1 MIDAKHIFGFHKA
14 TDKTL
19 PQHTQVRKMFIG
31 LAKELDELLP
41 DGREKSLAMTTLQ
54 EAAMWSNA
62 SVAMQAP
69 LVKE

>member
-1 MIDAKHIFGFHKA
+1 MIDAEHVFGYHKA
-14 TDKTL
+14 TDVTL
-19 PQHTQVRKMFIG
+19 PKHREVRKMFIN
-31 LAKELDELLP
+31 LALALDELLD

-62 SVAMQAP
+62 SVAMASP